1 MMGAG
6 DMTGETAE
14 TTNDAATGGAT
25 GAAPFR
31 IDMGALKRRPKP
43 DTGAAMRAVDERA
56 EAQGFVPRETRRGG
70 RKPSP
75 RTGQVHA
82 KVLPNVRDEL
92 LEEAAR
98 RGVTQGVLIE
108 EAWALYRARTDGQ
121 SG

>member
-1 MMGAG
+1 MSGAG
-6 DMTGETAE
+6 ERVHERVHEGV
-14 TTNDAATGGAT
+14 NDATE
-25 GAAPFR
+25 PFH
-31 IDMGALKRRPKP
+31 IDAGTLRRRPKP
-43 DTGAAMRAVDERA
+43 DTAATLRAVDERA
-56 EAQGFVPRETRRGG
+56 QTHGFVTREPRKGG
-70 RKPSP
+70 RRPSP

-108 EAWALYRARTDGQ
+108 EAWMLYRTRSVEQ

>member
-1 MMGAG
+1 MS
-6 DMTGETAE
+6 
-14 TTNDAATGGAT
+14 GAT
-25 GAAPFR
+25 GNAAPFR
-31 IDMGALKRRPKP
+31 IDMGALKRQPKP
-43 DTGAAMRAVDERA
+43 DTTAAIQAVDERA
-56 EAQGFVPRETRRGG
+56 EAQGFTSREGRRGG

-82 KVLPNVRDEL
+82 KVLPHVRNEL

-108 EAWALYRARTDGQ
+108 EAWALYRTRLAEQ